1 MSQIPVCG
9 MKFDKVV
16 AGFNR
21 SLGCLGKSPGDLLDL
36 RNRHPVGSPWKVF
49 PEGLG
54 TRSPWLPSALL
65 LGDQTVAIPRARSA
79 GFSTGVGK
87 LDSRNGTMRFEKLR
101 DLSKR
106 FNLPILPESGA
117 IRSDPP
123 ARLNCRGLGDDKAR
137 SANCHAPKMHEM
149 PVICIAVLRTILAH
163 RRDPDSVANGDAADG
178 QGIK

>member
-1 MSQIPVCG
+1 M
-9 MKFDKVV
+9 
-16 AGFNR
+16 
-21 SLGCLGKSPGDLLDL
+21 
-36 RNRHPVGSPWKVF
+36 
-49 PEGLG
+49 
-54 TRSPWLPSALL
+54 
-65 LGDQTVAIPRARSA
+65 
-79 GFSTGVGK
+79 GK

-106 FNLPILPESGA
+106 FNLPIRPESGA

-123 ARLNCRGLGDDKAR
+123 ARLDSRGLGDDKAR
-137 SANCHAPKMHEM
+137 PARCHASKMHEV